1 MVLSSEELSLED
13 VAGVEDSCDDTGA
26 LLLLEGA
33 EVAVLEVLLLVDD
46 EALLL
51 VDAFELVEDSSLL
64 VVV

>member
-26 LLLLEGA
+26 LLLTGA
-33 EVAVLEVLLLVDD
+33 EVDVLEVLLLVDD

-51 VDAFELVEDSSLL
+51 VDVFELVEDSSLL
-64 VVV
+64 VVA